1 MKRIAISLEDENDDS
16 DKEIFYAP
24 LQSLSEKIS
33 FKLKNRM
40 FQDRSRRWSKTLL
53 DYHKT
58 ITKQLF
64 DP

>member
-1 MKRIAISLEDENDDS
+1 MHREVNRSATIIWATMKRIAISLEDENDDS

-40 FQDRSRRWSKTLL
+40 FQDRSRR
-53 DYHKT
+53 
-58 ITKQLF
+58 
-64 DP
+64 